1 MQRNSNLNTDNNTE
15 QVKNN
20 SSTSRTK
27 SQHQSR
33 KRRRNS
39 GKKGHDSDK
48 GSSQATML
56 VALAGDVELFHDG
69 DESFARI
76 ENAGHRETW
85 RIGAKAFRNWLQSKF
100 WIVNQSAASTQA
112 VQDALGVLR
121 GKALFEGRQR
131 TTAVR
136 IAGNN
141 DVIWLDLAD
150 DKWRAVRI
158 DANGWEVVNRPD
170 IAFVRPRGVLPLPA
184 PEPGGSLDALRT
196 LVNVESDDDW
206 ILICAWLIASLRP
219 SGPYPALSVNGE
231 QGSAKSTLCRMLR
244 GIVDPNVAAL
254 RSAPRSEQD
263 LVIAGRNG
271 HVIALEN
278 LSAIPDWLSDALCRL
293 ATGGGFG
300 TRELF
305 SDDEERLFEGQRPV
319 MLNGITELC
328 TRSDLLD
335 RALTISLP
343 AIPESRRSTESKLW
357 QRFNESLPWTLGAL
371 LDAVSQAC
379 SAKADVR
386 LETLPRMADFAE
398 WIVAAE
404 PKLPCESGA
413 FLRAYQSNRASA
425 NESAIE
431 SSVLSGPLLEL
442 MEGIDDWQ
450 GTATDL
456 MDALSELAGDRVTK
470 GKGWP
475 RKPHLLSG
483 ELRRIAPNLRR
494 TGIDVEFGKAAG
506 KRFVHLTRTNTQNSV
521 HTVQCAQSR
530 RSTGDLETYEDDPGR
545 TQDAQG
551 NGSAQ
556 DLGSN
561 SPSLGAVDTTGAESQ
576 ACSDDDAVDV
586 GWILPHAFETEA
598 KHATEAGAG
607 PAGDLADSDEIPF

>member
-1 MQRNSNLNTDNNTE
+1 MQRKSSLNTVNNTE
-15 QVKNN
+15 TVTND
-20 SSTSRTK
+20 SSTSRK
-27 SQHQSR
+27 ASQHQTR
-33 KRRRNS
+33 KRRRDS

-48 GSSQATML
+48 GKSQATML

-69 DESFARI
+69 DEAFARI

-85 RIGAKAFRNWLQSKF
+85 RIGAKAFRNWLQSKY
-100 WIVNQSAASTQA
+100 WIVNQSAPSTQA
-112 VQDALGVLR
+112 VQEALGVLS
-121 GKALFEGRQR
+121 GKALFEGPQR

-136 IAGNN
+136 IAGND
-141 DVIWLDLAD
+141 DVIWLDLANES
-150 DKWRAVRI
+150 WQAVRI
-158 DANGWEVVNRPD
+158 DASGWRIVNRPNV
-170 IAFVRPRGVLPLPA
+170 AFIRPRGMLPLPI
-184 PEPGGSLDALRT
+184 PEQGGSLDELRA
-196 LVNVESDDDW
+196 LVNVASDEDW
-206 ILICAWLIASLRP
+206 ILIVAWLVAAVRP
-219 SGPYPALSVNGE
+219 SGPYPVISINGE

-244 GIVDPNVAAL
+244 AIVDPNAAAL
-254 RSAPRSEQD
+254 RSAPRDERD

-278 LSAIPDWLSDALCRL
+278 LSAISGWLSDALCRL

-335 RALTISLP
+335 RALTIWLP
-343 AIPESRRSTESKLW
+343 AIPESKRTTESELW
-357 QRFNESLPWTLGAL
+357 QRFNKLLPRILGAL

-386 LETLPRMADFAE
+386 LKTLPRMADFAE

-404 PKLPCESGA
+404 PKLPCKSGA
-413 FLRAYQSNRASA
+413 FLRAYQNNRASA

-431 SSVLSGPLLEL
+431 SSVLSGPLMEL
-442 MEGIDDWQ
+442 MEGLKDWQ

-456 MDALSELAGDRVTK
+456 MEALSELAGDRVTK
-470 GKGWP
+470 GKDWP

-506 KRFVHLTRTNTQNSV
+506 KRFVRLTRTESQNSV
-521 HTVQCAQSR
+521 HSVPSVHMPENAGNAQLHGSV
-530 RSTGDLETYEDDPGR
+530 SGR
-545 TQDAQG
+545 TAAAHDTDSVHDFPPDLADLDCVDAED
-551 NGSAQ
+551 A
-556 DLGSN
+556 D
-561 SPSLGAVDTTGAESQ
+561 SQ
-576 ACSDDDAVDV
+576 PCSDDDPVDV
-586 GWILPHAFETEA
+586 GWLLPQAFEAEA
-598 KHATEAGAG
+598 KHATAAGAG
-607 PAGDLADSDEIPF
+607 PADNLADSDEIPF